1 MDLMGY
7 DAYLSGKLQDY
18 ELPEEELAKYTKDL
32 ENLPKAEKRKS
43 GKW

>member
-1 MDLMGY
+1 MDLVGY
-7 DAYLSGKLQDY
+7 DAYLSKKLTDY
-18 ELPEEELAKYTKDL
+18 DLPAEELQKYTKDL